1 MKQRY
6 TQFTKTLSNDEQDT
20 EKEKKTQNEY
30 IETNKIDQH
39 LNELVN
45 EIKQ

>member
-6 TQFTKTLSNDEQDT
+6 TSFTKTLSNDEQDT
-20 EKEKKTQNEY
+20 EKEKNTQIEY
-30 IETNKIDQH
+30 IGTNQIDQH

-45 EIKQ
+45 EIKL